1 MFREKI
7 HSPNKQ
13 RGKTCNKNMQDVVC
27 IGARVLSELRA
38 SCILIADRQ
47 CLICDVDVIAPS
59 VCGSE
64 SAVIRQSSQQQQWK
78 GSLQRVNELA

>member
-1 MFREKI
+1 
-7 HSPNKQ
+7 
-13 RGKTCNKNMQDVVC
+13 MQDVVC

-47 CLICDVDVIAPS
+47 CLICDFVAPS